1 MSNSELV
8 FEQRG
13 YVRIITLNRPQA
25 LNALTQSMLDAFDQE
40 WARLNE
46 DESTRVVIITGAGR
60 GFCSGIDLK
69 QNDLSSQKR
78 RRPSVDYSRQ
88 WIARLQALNKPA
100 IAAVNGVA
108 AGGGLGLALGCDI
121 RLASE
126 EARFSAI
133 FANIGMTVLD
143 GVGHTLV
150 QAVGLAKALELVYTA
165 DIISAKE
172 AERIGM
178 VSYVYPA
185 GQLMEKAMELAER
198 IAAGPPM
205 ALALSKHVL
214 HGSIG
219 KSYVD
224 HLPYQNLAIQLNAA
238 FASHDIAEGGR
249 AFRERRKPQFRGPL
263 PSEGA
268 IGGL

>member
-1 MSNSELV
+1 METSELV

-13 YVRIITLNRPQA
+13 PVALITLDRPQA
-25 LNALTQSMLDAFDQE
+25 LNALTQGMLDGLERE

-46 DESTRVVIITGAGR
+46 DDSARVVVITGAGR

-69 QNDLSSQKR
+69 QTDLSSQKR
-78 RRPSVDYSRQ
+78 RRPTLDYSRQ
-88 WIARLQALNKPA
+88 WIARLQALSKPT

-121 RLASE
+121 RLAAE

-143 GVGHTLV
+143 GVGHTLP
-150 QAVGLAKALELVYTA
+150 QAVGLSKALELIYTA
-165 DIISAKE
+165 DIIGAQE
-172 AERIGM
+172 ALRIGL
-178 VSYVYPA
+178 VSHVYPG
-185 GQLMEKAMELAER
+185 GQLMEKTMELAQR

-205 ALALSKHVL
+205 ALALSKHVVY
-214 HGSIG
+214 GSIG
-219 KSYVD
+219 RSYAD
-224 HLPYQNLAIQLNAA
+224 HLPYQNLAILTNAA
-238 FASHDIAEGGR
+238 FANQDIAEGGR

-263 PSEGA
+263 PDEGS